1 MRQIPVEEAQ
11 VGDIVAVPVENDQG
25 RVLLPRGSKLSA
37 AVLSRLKGWGVHTL
51 AIEGEEADPVGKSAE
66 ELLEELDHR
75 FAGLEDDA
83 LMMQI
88 KEVAYN
94 HLRGH

>member
-37 AVLSRLKGWGVHTL
+37 AVLSRLKGWGVNTL
-51 AIEGEEADPVGKSAE
+51 AIEGEEADPAGKSTA